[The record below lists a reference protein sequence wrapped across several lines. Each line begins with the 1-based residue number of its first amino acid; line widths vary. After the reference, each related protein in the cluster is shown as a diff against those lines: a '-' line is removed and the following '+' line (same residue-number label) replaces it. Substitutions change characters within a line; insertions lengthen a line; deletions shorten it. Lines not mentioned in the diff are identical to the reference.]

1 MFVYVILCYV
11 LILFVLYDCRGIASI
26 VDHNL
31 LVDDIS
37 FYNRTLAFA
46 LREDDEARGTELL
59 WLIENLMA
67 PWNVLYDPAGIAIMV
82 QTSAD
87 DPIADTSQR
96 RRTISVLITTGIMT
110 VVLCLAL
117 VLMVLLSIVY
127 QKMRGKY
134 SRTGISAGS
143 WDLA

>member
-1 MFVYVILCYV
+1 MFAYVVHRYV
-11 LILFVLYDCRGIASI
+11 SILFVLYDCRGIASI
-26 VDHNL
+26 VDHDL
-31 LVDDIS
+31 LIGDIS

-46 LREDDEARGTELL
+46 LREDDEARGTDLL

-67 PWNVLYDPAGIAIMV
+67 PWDVRYNPARTAVAI
-82 QTSAD
+82 QKSAD
-87 DPIADTSQR
+87 DPIANIIR
-96 RRTISVLITTGIMT
+96 RRAIMVLITTGIMT

-127 QKMRGKY
+127 PNMRGKDDQA
-134 SRTGISAGS
+134 GIFAGS